1 MPVLICHGNT
11 DEEIHHGRLIK
22 LKGDFKPDN
31 RLIILENESHRSIS
45 DNAIYQKELKKTF
58 GKIKNESTTQYIKKC
73 WL

>member
-22 LKGDFKPDN
+22 LKEDFKPDN

-45 DNAIYQKELKKTF
+45 DNAIYQKELKKLLEKLKT
-58 GKIKNESTTQYIKKC
+58 KAPHSI
-73 WL
+73 